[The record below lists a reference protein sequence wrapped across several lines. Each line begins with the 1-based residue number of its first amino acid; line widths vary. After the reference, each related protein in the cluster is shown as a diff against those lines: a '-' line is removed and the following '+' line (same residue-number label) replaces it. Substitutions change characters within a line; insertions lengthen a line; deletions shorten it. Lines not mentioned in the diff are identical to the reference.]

1 MQLGAYM
8 ARSKLFPLGLP
19 RDMMKSQNMRI
30 MLRFLDSH
38 YLGFP
43 EFPHLQE
50 TIKID
55 QK

>member
-1 MQLGAYM
+1 MQLGVYM
-8 ARSKLFPLGLP
+8 ACAKLFPLGLS

-30 MLRFLDSH
+30 MLRFLDGH
-38 YLGFP
+38 YLGFL

-55 QK
+55 